1 MSEQF
6 VPILKSLGAT
16 SYLAKGNQK
25 HVFETNDRDTVCKM
39 CITQSN
45 EELGKLFRE
54 LMYRL
59 NHPEICCVP
68 REIHIH
74 NPRYTEVVIVVWK
87 EDRAN
92 QVGHNSVSVH
102 TFIDQT
108 REMLNRHGFRD
119 LHVKNVGRFRD
130 RLKWFDL

>member
-1 MSEQF
+1 MNEQF
-6 VPILKSLGAT
+6 IAILKSLGAT
-16 SYLAKGNQK
+16 SYLAKGVQK
-25 HVFETNDRDTVCKM
+25 HVFCTNDRNKVCKM

-54 LMYRL
+54 LMYRI
-59 NHPEICCVP
+59 NHPDICCVP

-74 NPRYTEVVIVVWK
+74 NPKHTSLVIVVWM
-87 EDRAN
+87 EDRAD
-92 QVGHNSVSVH
+92 QIGHHSVSVH
-102 TFIDQT
+102 KFIDET
-108 REMLNRHGFRD
+108 KDVLSLHGFRD